1 LLECPTK
8 RRNKQCIF
16 GLNFIFPKS
25 RSERGAGTCFVPTLP
40 FSPKLLLYEL
50 AVVLLLLLLLM
61 GGCSALCRVEDFFK
75 HSKR

>member
-1 LLECPTK
+1 MVWMPYKEKIQTVYFWVKLYFRK
-8 RRNKQCIF
+8 RR
-16 GLNFIFPKS
+16 
-25 RSERGAGTCFVPTLP
+25 RERGAWTCFVPTLP

-75 HSKR
+75 HSKQ